1 MGLRPAELVTEKLIG
16 SARALSRIG
25 GNQRGLHLQG
35 HAGKRTLEQLEW
47 FGKEVMP
54 TFKNQVKAATPAD

>member
-1 MGLRPAELVTEKLIG
+1 MALQERYPGLEEINVGCTSMGMSE
-16 SARALSRIG
+16 
-25 GNQRGLHLQG
+25 
-35 HAGKRTLEQLEW
+35 KRTLEQLEW